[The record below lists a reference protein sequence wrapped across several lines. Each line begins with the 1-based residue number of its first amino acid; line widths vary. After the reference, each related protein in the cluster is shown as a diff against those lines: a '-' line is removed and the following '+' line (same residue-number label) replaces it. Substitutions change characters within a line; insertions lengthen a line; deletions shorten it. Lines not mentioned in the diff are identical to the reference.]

1 MNKIISSDT
10 SLGYTFFISFL
21 ALLYSLMLVFII
33 PIDAVMDRANYLIY
47 ASDSELIFAR
57 YFSIG
62 FLSVFTNEPVWLIIN
77 VFLNRFFTAE
87 NVVFI
92 VIFFSS
98 FISSY
103 LVLKSNPKYFFF
115 LLFIL
120 FMPQVVSK
128 YIVHLRQGLAI
139 SIFLVGWSLKNTRWR
154 FLLLLITPFIHSSFF
169 FVLFLYFFSEI
180 SLKLKLDRDIRSIL
194 VVFLGLGLGLGLGYV
209 ANLIGARQANEYDFS
224 SANISGLGFIFW
236 FGVFSLYW
244 FQGRDFVRKHAFSI
258 SALIFYLSTYFLIEV
273 TGRIFESMI
282 IFVLLASLDLTAWR
296 RKAFILA
303 LFLFVLLTWLPRIN
317 QPWLGWGGAV

>member
-1 MNKIISSDT
+1 MNKIMSSDT
-10 SLGYTFFISFL
+10 RLGYKLFISLL
-21 ALLYSLMLVFII
+21 AFLYSLALVFII

-57 YFSIG
+57 YFFSG
-62 FLSVFTNEPVWLIIN
+62 FLSILTNEPVWLILN
-77 VFLNRFFTAE
+77 VFLNIFFTAE

-98 FISSY
+98 FVSSY
-103 LVLKSNPKYFFF
+103 LVLKSNPKYFLF

-120 FMPQVVSK
+120 FVPQIVSK

-139 SIFLVGWSLKNTRWR
+139 SFFLIGWSLTNTKWR
-154 FLLLLITPFIHSSFF
+154 FLYFFITPFIHSSFF
-169 FVLFLYFFSEI
+169 FVLFLYFFTEI
-180 SLKLKLDRDIRSIL
+180 SFKLKLARDIRGVL
-194 VVFLGLGLGLGLGYV
+194 VVFLGLSLGLGLGYV
-209 ANLIGARQANEYDFS
+209 ANLVGARQANEYNFS
-224 SANISGLGFIFW
+224 STNISGLGFIFW

-244 FQGRDFVRKHAFSI
+244 FQGRGFVRKHAFSI

-296 RKAFILA
+296 RKAFIFA
-303 LFLFVLLTWLPRIN
+303 LFLYVVLTWLPKIN
-317 QPWLGWGGAV
+317 QPWLGWGVAV